1 MQVVLL
7 RVTTPLNN
15 ETASRR
21 LANFISQ
28 PCKLLVTLPQASIV
42 LIFNVSRVAAYW

>member
-15 ETASRR
+15 ESASRR